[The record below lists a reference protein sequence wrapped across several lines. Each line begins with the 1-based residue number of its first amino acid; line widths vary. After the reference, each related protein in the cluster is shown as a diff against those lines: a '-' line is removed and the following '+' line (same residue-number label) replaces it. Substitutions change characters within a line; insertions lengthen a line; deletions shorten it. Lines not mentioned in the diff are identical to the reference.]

1 MEQTPEEFQGPQSDE
16 PQRVN
21 GWLSIGFVAAF
32 GGVLLAIGLV
42 ALLSAHVPGVG
53 QFAFVIAGGA
63 MLLVAAR
70 SAIRT
75 YGKGNALL
83 IVVLAGGVGG
93 CFGASLAPD
102 HGGAVPIRAQCQNN
116 LKQIGLVVAIYASE
130 HPAHLAPPLSN
141 TPGRLMFSNAPDEV
155 IRIYPDILTDLSLFY
170 CPESEAVPASPT
182 PETAIDDHTYFYL
195 GYEIR
200 NQMDLERF
208 AAAYREVIAEGGTFE
223 SELPVAGAASLP
235 RITRESIAARPELS
249 EIPLLIER
257 PLAHI
262 PGGSNVLFA
271 DGHVEFI
278 KMNTKWP
285 VTQAAMDVLL
295 SLDALGP

>member
-1 MEQTPEEFQGPQSDE
+1 MEQTPEEVQGPQRDE

-32 GGVLLAIGLV
+32 GGMLLAIGLV

-53 QFAFVIAGGA
+53 QVAFVIAGGA

-75 YGKGNALL
+75 YGIGAALL
-83 IVVLAGGVGG
+83 IVLLAGSVGG
-93 CFGASLAPD
+93 CFGASLVPV
-102 HGGAVPIRAQCQNN
+102 HGGAAPIIRAQCQNN
-116 LKQIGLVVAIYASE
+116 LKQFGLVVAIYASE
-130 HPAHLAPPLSN
+130 HPAHLAPPLPN

-170 CPESEAVPASPT
+170 CPGSEAVPASPT

-200 NQMDLERF
+200 NQMDLEHF

-223 SELPVAGAASLP
+223 SKLRSQVLRACPDN
-235 RITRESIAARPELS
+235 RKYIAARPELS

-262 PGGSNVLFA
+262 PGGSNVVFA

-278 KMNTKWP
+278 KMNAKWP